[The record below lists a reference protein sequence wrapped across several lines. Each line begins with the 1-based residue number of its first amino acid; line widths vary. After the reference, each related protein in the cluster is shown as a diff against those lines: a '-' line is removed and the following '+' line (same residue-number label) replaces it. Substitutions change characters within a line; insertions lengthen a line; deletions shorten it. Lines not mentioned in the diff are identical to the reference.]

1 LRQRRSIRFGKHE
14 SRPGSLK
21 DKIIVVTGAKM
32 RFVPLVGW
40 RMRALAALIDSFSE
54 PRSS

>member
-1 LRQRRSIRFGKHE
+1 LRQRRSVRFSKHE